1 MPPGNGSD
9 VAMHGRRS
17 GVEPGTIAKFFQ
29 DESVPCQRFD
39 DEEKLVAHVA
49 DHLQEGKVVG

>member
-1 MPPGNGSD
+1 
-9 VAMHGRRS
+9 MHGRRS
-17 GVEPGTIAKFFQ
+17 GVEPGAIAKFFQ